1 MDEITIKN
9 GVVYFYKVLS
19 RNADGTYLCQTVL
32 TLKLE
37 DIKKIIKALDEVENG

>member
-1 MDEITIKN
+1 MDEITISN

-19 RNADGTYLCQTVL
+19 RNTDGTHLCQTVL

-37 DIKKIIKALDEVENG
+37 DIKKIIKALDEVEE